1 MTTSAHSKRRV
12 YAGATHAPNTERQE
26 PSSRFCYRDL
36 HPEMYRDK
44 PAPAKR
50 VSYIEP
56 VRQWIID
63 NGPATVRE
71 IASGIGASESAVG
84 NILSKGLPGIA
95 VVGTHLP
102 EKGAPSKKWGMQYE
116 EM

>member
-1 MTTSAHSKRRV
+1 MTTSAHSKRRI
-12 YAGATHAPNTERQE
+12 YSGATHAPRSDRQD
-26 PSSRFCYRDL
+26 PPNKFSYKDL

-44 PAPAKR
+44 PATAKR
-50 VSYIEP
+50 VSYVEP
-56 VRQWIID
+56 VRQWIIE

-71 IASGIGASESAVG
+71 VAKGIGASESAVG

-102 EKGAPSKKWGMQYE
+102 EKGAPSKKWGAI
-116 EM
+116 

>member
-1 MTTSAHSKRRV
+1 MTTSARSKRRV
-12 YAGATHAPNTERQE
+12 YSGATHAPRSDHQD
-26 PSSRFCYRDL
+26 PSSRFSYRDL

-44 PAPAKR
+44 PATAKR
-50 VSYIEP
+50 VSYVEP

-71 IASGIGASESAVG
+71 VAIGIGASESAVG
-84 NILSKGLPGIA
+84 NILSKGLPGIV

-102 EKGAPSKKWGMQYE
+102 ERGAPSKRWGAI
-116 EM
+116 